1 MQRSTEGGYVAVRFN
16 SNQIN
21 GLKVIPKPIMPGGG
35 AYYPKDAARPHAS
48 DFTTSNVCN
57 WLSFGWATP
66 LLRTA
71 FGESFALDTL
81 T

>member
-1 MQRSTEGGYVAVRFN
+1 
-16 SNQIN
+16 
-21 GLKVIPKPIMPGGG
+21 MPHCCRAGGG

-48 DFTTSNVCN
+48 DLTTSNVCN

-71 FGESFALDTL
+71 FGESCAR
-81 T
+81 

>member
-1 MQRSTEGGYVAVRFN
+1 MQRSTEGGYVAVRSTQ
-16 SNQIN
+16 SNN